1 VRRYVVSFWD
11 VVNIV
16 VRTNVIQAYVH
27 LVRWKRYNRVIV
39 VAMKEPLDVVTENK
53 SNCVVILVIIAV
65 VRNVICK

>member
-1 VRRYVVSFWD
+1 MSFWD

-16 VRTNVIQAYVH
+16 VRTTVIRAYVH

-39 VAMKEPLDVVTENK
+39 VVMKEPLDVVTESK
-53 SNCVVILVIIAV
+53 FSCVVILVIIAV